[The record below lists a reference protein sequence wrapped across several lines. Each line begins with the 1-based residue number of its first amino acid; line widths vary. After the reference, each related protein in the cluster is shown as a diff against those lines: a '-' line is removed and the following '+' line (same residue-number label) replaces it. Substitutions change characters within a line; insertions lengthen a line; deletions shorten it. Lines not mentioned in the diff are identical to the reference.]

1 MTETRR
7 TRTDRRGLSESI
19 GFIFIFAAVVSMAA
33 IVYTTGF
40 ADLQE
45 TRDFEQANNAE
56 RAFDVLGANL
66 EDVSQR
72 GAPSRATEVKV
83 QDAELYTGA
92 PVWTNVTVEDSN
104 DELNNDTTGWR
115 GIEPIVYSTDEYTI
129 SYYSGA
135 VFREGPSG
143 ETMIREPSFS
153 ISDDRVL
160 MPIIRT
166 YSDDDRQSIAGS
178 DIILVRGINTRSD
191 NIPYVVRP
199 PEDAETY
206 DVTVRMY
213 TMQAEL
219 WEEYFEEE
227 GFEDCEIREVED
239 FHGEEL
245 ECTMEE
251 VDHAQVSSVDIRI
264 FFE

>member
-1 MTETRR
+1 MTDIKRTETETRA
-7 TRTDRRGLSESI
+7 LSESI

-40 ADLQE
+40 ADLQD

-66 EDVSQR
+66 QDVSQR

-83 QDAELYTGA
+83 EDAELYTGA
-92 PVWTNVTVEDSN
+92 PVWTNVTVADSN
-104 DELNNDTTGWR
+104 DEMNNDSVTG
-115 GIEPIVYSTDEYTI
+115 GIEPIVYATGDDTI
-129 SYYSGA
+129 VYHNGA
-135 VFREGPSG
+135 VFRESSSG

-160 MPIIRT
+160 MPMIRT
-166 YSDDDRQSIAGS
+166 YSDEHQSIAGS
-178 DIILVRGINTRSD
+178 DIVLVRAINTHSN
-191 NIPYVVRP
+191 NIPDVARP

-213 TMQAEL
+213 TERAEL
-219 WEEYFEEE
+219 WKGYFEEE
-227 GFEDCEIREVED
+227 GFENCEISEVED
-239 FHGEEL
+239 FYGEEL

-251 VDHAQVSSVDIRI
+251 VDHAQVSSVDVRI